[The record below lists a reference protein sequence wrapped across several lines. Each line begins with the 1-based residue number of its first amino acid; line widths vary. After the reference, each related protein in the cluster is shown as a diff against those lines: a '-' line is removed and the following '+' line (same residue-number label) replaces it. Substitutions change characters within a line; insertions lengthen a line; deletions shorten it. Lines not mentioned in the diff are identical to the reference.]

1 MPLYSEYIMF
11 LCNMH
16 GGSIMTEF
24 TLTKQISKQ
33 GQQSIIIIPA
43 LLKDKLKPK
52 TLVEI
57 KIKILDGGDSNG
69 N

>member
-1 MPLYSEYIMF
+1 MD
-11 LCNMH
+11 
-16 GGSIMTEF
+16 EF

-43 LLKDKLKPK
+43 FLKEKLKPK

-57 KIKILDGGDSNG
+57 KTKVLDGVIENE